1 MRSTW
6 RSHSTLKV
14 RHADKLGLTKHF
26 INFYRALVIQ
36 VAKRNSG
43 LTCNNKWKLWN
54 QFLWHLTQQ
63 CFQQWQFWMFIFN
76 FLMKGNGVRMMLL
89 FVRWCDSE
97 WISKLGS
104 QTDKWAAL
112 TRSEESKKILKSC
125 KHQPHPQLTLEP
137 SFFRTQELRLYCSL
151 SNWGT

>member
-1 MRSTW
+1 MHAMLHPPWKSCVHSMGKKEQSVNNKSYCRGLCKVLENPQST
-6 RSHSTLKV
+6 V
-14 RHADKLGLTKHF
+14 QVQHADKLGLTKHF

-54 QFLWHLTQQ
+54 QFLWHLTQH

-76 FLMKGNGVRMMLL
+76 FLMKGNGVGMMLL

-97 WISKLGS
+97 
-104 QTDKWAAL
+104 
-112 TRSEESKKILKSC
+112 
-125 KHQPHPQLTLEP
+125 
-137 SFFRTQELRLYCSL
+137 
-151 SNWGT
+151 